1 MQTLHGKPAPKGSSM
16 TDFDSRLVVLERHA
30 ASTEKRLDGVDS
42 KLDAIMAA
50 LNKAEAAPRYN
61 PAAIVGFIKDAS
73 ILVGLAAAAIVYVA
87 SAHIGTDMAL
97 LNYKVA
103 QITRQMEPAP
113 QTLSWRADVERR

>member
-1 MQTLHGKPAPKGSSM
+1 M

-50 LNKAEAAPRYN
+50 LNKAEAKPQFN
-61 PAAIVGFIKDAS
+61 PAAIVGFVKDAA
-73 ILVGLAAAAIVYVA
+73 ILVGLGAAAIIYVA
-87 SAHIGTDMAL
+87 SAHVGSDLAL
-97 LNYKVA
+97 LNYKMS
-103 QITRQMEPAP
+103 QLTRQMEPAP